1 MLPCCLLL
9 IWWKFFINE
18 PDKIHH
24 RSRVTRDSTSW
35 DKQACIHDALWR
47 QHYIT
52 TSKEYL
58 TNSHILSIYFEL
70 AFLQLHLVKISC
82 KLIIIWVNYERNK
95 KGARFFE
102 TQCSIVTL
110 PTRDGDLLVRIT
122 KHVISASMSVL
133 DIRLISVVSS
143 LSKITTY
150 NGAMQIYYPIVSGSL
165 DIQGDFGG
173 VRTFFAPVITP
184 PFTVWG
190 GGAHRRSFITSA
202 IVALVVIIEQRCRLR
217 LPFVR
222 WTATDLLK

>member
-1 MLPCCLLL
+1 MK
-9 IWWKFFINE
+9 IFHQE

-52 TSKEYL
+52 TSI

-102 TQCSIVTL
+102 TQCRIPVDKTL
-110 PTRDGDLLVRIT
+110 SRTLGLWCLTELNGELFGWLSSVFLFNDIPGSALDLELKCCKWQT
-122 KHVISASMSVL
+122 A
-133 DIRLISVVSS
+133 
-143 LSKITTY
+143 
-150 NGAMQIYYPIVSGSL
+150 SGSL
-165 DIQGDFGG
+165 TECSSIFGHSCAEDLSYEA
-173 VRTFFAPVITP
+173 RN
-184 PFTVWG
+184 
-190 GGAHRRSFITSA
+190 
-202 IVALVVIIEQRCRLR
+202 
-217 LPFVR
+217 FVC
-222 WTATDLLK
+222 L